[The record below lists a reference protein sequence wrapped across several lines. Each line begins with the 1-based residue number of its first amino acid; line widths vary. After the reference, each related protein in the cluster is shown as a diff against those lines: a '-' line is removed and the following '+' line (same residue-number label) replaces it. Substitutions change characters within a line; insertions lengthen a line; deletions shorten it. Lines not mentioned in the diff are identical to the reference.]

1 MITDRDLVLAS
12 AAAYGSSPPTFSGL
26 GGTARVFRTVV
37 GDVAIYAFEGTH
49 DKLGWLLDALALP
62 LPSQLLGDAP
72 DHIMAAIRFMAAPE
86 ISHASVEHPD
96 IGFVHG
102 GIYQVLMSVWPDC
115 LAAIRSDI
123 AAGLKI
129 ALTGHSLGGGEAIMA
144 TGLLVSLGIIP
155 VRVAFFAPPRVGFKK
170 LHDLVDRVENNSA
183 WRYGRDPVPE
193 VPWRVKPFWLYLQ
206 RDLISGGVAALP
218 PWDDHH
224 IANYVAL
231 EAQVNPPREAAAV

>member
-1 MITDRDLVLAS
+1 MVTDRDLVLA
-12 AAAYGSSPPTFSGL
+12 AAATYGSSSPTFSGL
-26 GGTARVFRTVV
+26 GGTARVFRTII
-37 GDVAIYAFEGTH
+37 GDTAIYAFEGTH

-62 LPSQLLGDAP
+62 LPSQLLGDTP

-86 ISHASVEHPD
+86 AAHTSVEHPD

-102 GIYQVLMSVWPDC
+102 GIYQVLMSVWPEW
-115 LAAIRSDI
+115 LEAIRADV

-129 ALTGHSLGGGEAIMA
+129 ALTGHSLGGGGSIMA
-144 TGLLVSLGIIP
+144 TGLLVALGIIP

-183 WRYGRDPVPE
+183 YRYGRDPVPE
-193 VPWRVKPFWLYLQ
+193 VPWRVLPFWLYLQ
-206 RDLISGGVAALP
+206 RSLIRGGDPALP

-224 IANYVAL
+224 IANYVKL
-231 EAQVNPPREAAAV
+231 EAAVNPVPSSI